1 MTHLSFTHVVSS
13 CYVLDMLGVLGV
25 CNMYVACYMSLGT
38 CNMSARCDNWA
49 EGRMGECFLRS
60 TLVLAALTTRQN
72 INVKG
77 LPLPRMMKKLYLLL
91 LV

>member
-1 MTHLSFTHVVSS
+1 
-13 CYVLDMLGVLGV
+13 
-25 CNMYVACYMSLGT
+25 
-38 CNMSARCDNWA
+38 MSARCDNWA